1 MCPPVSIVHTSP
13 VKCLS
18 ADRRCSQEWRHH
30 APPNGAV
37 TALEV
42 GLWRLANTSA
52 PCPCLESFDALLLVR
67 WPVSMVV
74 KTCECD
80 SVWEP
85 KMVRNRLGFLWV
97 VVIAIPYM
105 GD

>member
-1 MCPPVSIVHTSP
+1 
-13 VKCLS
+13 
-18 ADRRCSQEWRHH
+18 
-30 APPNGAV
+30 
-37 TALEV
+37 
-42 GLWRLANTSA
+42 
-52 PCPCLESFDALLLVR
+52 
-67 WPVSMVV
+67 MVV